1 MLHIFLMLLLFET
14 VQWINAV
21 MEVTSAWRE
30 AEKACESWAGL
41 EEERVVTVWTGVVK
55 EGIRGCHIQKHCG
68 EAQCREP
75 SESALPNQFEGL
87 GVRRRDF
94 GNFKLLLD

>member
-30 AEKACESWAGL
+30 AEKACESWVGL
-41 EEERVVTVWTGVVK
+41 EEERVVTV
-55 EGIRGCHIQKHCG
+55 
-68 EAQCREP
+68 
-75 SESALPNQFEGL
+75 
-87 GVRRRDF
+87 
-94 GNFKLLLD
+94 